1 MCFSAT
7 GSFTVSAILTMVGA
21 VALVHSDRRST
32 HMLAAIPLLFA
43 VQQSAE
49 GIVWLTFETGR
60 GDPLHTASVNLFLG
74 FALVVW
80 PTWFPLSLVRVE
92 TVPSRRRWLGR
103 LMWLGLVISAIGA
116 ALLIHWQPHAMPVAH
131 GVCYDFG
138 LQDEGI
144 GVHAAYLLFYTVPI
158 VAPFLISSL
167 PLART
172 VGVALLVALVAT
184 LIVKQGA
191 FASVW
196 CFFAAIV
203 SVLIVVALRRAR
215 RTTPAALPPPR

>member
-7 GSFTVSAILTMVGA
+7 GSFTVSAILTLVGA
-21 VALVHSDRRST
+21 VTLGRSDRRAT

-60 GDPLHTASVNLFLG
+60 GGLLHTASVNLFLG

-80 PTWFPLSLVRVE
+80 PTWFPVALGRFE
-92 TVPSRRRWLGR
+92 TEPARRRWFRPLVGF
-103 LMWLGLVISAIGA
+103 GLVVSAIGA
-116 ALLIHWQPHAMPVAH
+116 ALLLHWQPHAMPVTH

-138 LQDEGI
+138 LQDEGL
-144 GVHAAYLLFYTVPI
+144 GMHAAYLLFYTVPI
-158 VAPFLISSL
+158 VVPFLNSTL

-172 VGVALLVALVAT
+172 IGLAILVALFTT
-184 LIVKQGA
+184 LIIKQGA
-191 FASVW
+191 FASAW
-196 CFFAAIV
+196 CFFAAII
-203 SVLIVVALRRAR
+203 SALIAVALRRAR
-215 RTTPAALPPPR
+215 RTSPAPLAMPR